1 MFSQMLTAALYL
13 PLTNMATARMKGK
26 FVSWFEGMAA
36 KRKYTS
42 FNPVAAYLYLSGRER
57 EGG

>member
-1 MFSQMLTAALYL
+1 MLTAALYL

-26 FVSWFEGMAA
+26 FVSWFEYMDA

-42 FNPVAAYLYLSGRER
+42 FNPVAAYIYLSGRER